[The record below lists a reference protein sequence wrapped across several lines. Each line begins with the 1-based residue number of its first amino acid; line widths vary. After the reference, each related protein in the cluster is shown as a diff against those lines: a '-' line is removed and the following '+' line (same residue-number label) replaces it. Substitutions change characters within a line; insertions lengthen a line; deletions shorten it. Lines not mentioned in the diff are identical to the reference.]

1 MQRFKDFISELNR
14 YEKETG
20 KSTGRVPGR
29 TGLNTPAAGTPT
41 QKGGSGKS
49 AVSNVKRM
57 IRQMH
62 GKPTGQQK
70 KEKGAKSDA
79 GTGKY
84 KAMAD
89 KKKATAAD
97 AKKRGFK
104 TTKDYTNVVAR
115 YGGKDNYDKGYGLGS

>member
-89 KKKATAAD
+89 IKRATAAD
-97 AKKRGFK
+97 AMRRVC
-104 TTKDYTNVVAR
+104 TTSTENI
-115 YGGKDNYDKGYGLGS
+115 LMW